1 MKLKRKLYVS
11 IVGLGVGERHLNFLK
26 KNKNIEIVSIFDPD
40 VKKLKKI
47 SKKYNV
53 KSVNYFKKVTLEKKT
68 NLVVVASPDHFHTR
82 QIVDC
87 LKTKK
92 NIFIEKP
99 ICNNLSDLNLIIR
112 QWKKNKNTSKIRSNL
127 ILRTAPLFLWLKR
140 KIDSNYFGR
149 IYSIDAEYLY
159 GRLSK
164 FLNGW
169 RGKTPNYSPMS
180 GGGVHMIDLVC
191 WLIQELPTEVF
202 SESSNICSKKYQKK
216 YKLKSNDFISSNF
229 KFKSGIL
236 SRITANLGCAF
247 KHQHTIKIYGSKK
260 TFVYDDLGPRIYSG
274 NDRKFKCTKLKIKT
288 LPRNKTDVLKQF
300 TTSIMTN
307 TYNSKFA
314 LNDLRITNVLCYA
327 ILSAIKL
334 IKLKI
339 KYII

>member
-1 MKLKRKLYVS
+1 MNTKKILYAS

-26 KNKNIEIVSIFDPD
+26 KNKNTEVVSIFDPD
-40 VKKLKKI
+40 VKKLKKL

-53 KSVNYFKKVTLEKKT
+53 KSVNNFKKIILEKKT

-82 QIVDC
+82 HIVGC
-87 LKTKK
+87 LKNKK

-99 ICNNLSDLNLIIR
+99 ICNNLNDLNLIISL
-112 QWKKNKNTSKIRSNL
+112 WKKNKNISKIRSNL
-127 ILRTAPLFLWLKR
+127 ILRTAPLFIWLKK
-140 KIDSNYFGR
+140 KINSNYFGK

-159 GRLSK
+159 GRLNK

-169 RGKTPNYSPMS
+169 RGKTHNYSPMS

-216 YKLKSNDFISSNF
+216 YKLRSDDFISSNF
-229 KFKSGIL
+229 KFKSGVL

-247 KHQHTIKIYGSKK
+247 KHQHIIKIYGSKK
-260 TFVYDDLGPRIYSG
+260 TFVYDDIGPRIYSG
-274 NDRKFKCTKLKIKT
+274 NDRKFKCTKIKIKK
-288 LPRNKTDVLKQF
+288 LQKNKTEILKQF
-300 TTSIMTN
+300 TISIMKN

-327 ILSAIKL
+327 ILSARKL
-334 IKLKI
+334 KKLKI